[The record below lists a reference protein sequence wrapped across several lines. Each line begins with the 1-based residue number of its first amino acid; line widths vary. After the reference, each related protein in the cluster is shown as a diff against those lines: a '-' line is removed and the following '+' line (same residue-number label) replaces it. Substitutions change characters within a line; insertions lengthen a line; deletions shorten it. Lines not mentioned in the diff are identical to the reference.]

1 MVAPSSF
8 NAWMMVPISLMN
20 CGAKPPEGIYLIL
33 ARIATAY
40 YFFHFLILL
49 PLLGR
54 YEKTEP
60 LPMSISDPVLDKPG
74 VMDKFKEMAGKYE
87 GENVSTFR

>member
-1 MVAPSSF
+1 MV
-8 NAWMMVPISLMN
+8 VTVILLGYL
-20 CGAKPPEGIYLIL
+20 GAKPTEGIYLIL

-54 YEKTEP
+54 YEKTDP
-60 LPMSISDPVLDKPG
+60 LPISISDPVLDKPG
-74 VMDKFKEMAGKYE
+74 LLDKFKEVAGQYE
-87 GENVSTFR
+87 GENVGTFR

>member
-1 MVAPSSF
+1 M
-8 NAWMMVPISLMN
+8 
-20 CGAKPPEGIYLIL
+20 

-54 YEKTEP
+54 YEKTDP
-60 LPMSISDPVLDKPG
+60 LPMSISDPVLDKPR
-74 VMDKFKEMAGKYE
+74 VIDKVKEIAGKYE
-87 GENVSTFR
+87 GENVETFK